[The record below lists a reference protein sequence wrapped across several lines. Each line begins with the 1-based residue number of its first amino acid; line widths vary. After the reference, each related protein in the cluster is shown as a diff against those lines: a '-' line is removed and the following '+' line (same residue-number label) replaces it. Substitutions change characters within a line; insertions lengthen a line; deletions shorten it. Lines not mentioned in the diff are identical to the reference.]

1 MDRLSPPVDNPL
13 LEPWDAPFGA
23 PPFDRI
29 RPEHFAPA
37 FEASLAARRAEIA
50 AIVSNPA
57 APTFDNTIVALER
70 AGALLRRVSATFFHL
85 ASAETSDAIE
95 RIERDIAP
103 VLSREDNAI
112 LLDDALF
119 ARVDALYRAREHLG
133 LEAESART
141 HERWRVAFT
150 RAGAGL
156 DADKKA
162 RLAAIGERLASL
174 GALFGQNVLA
184 DEKAFALV
192 LDGADDLA
200 GLPESFVA
208 AAAQAAASRGLPG
221 KHVVTLSR
229 SSYEPFMQAS
239 ARRDLREKAFRAFAA
254 RGAGG
259 GAHDNA
265 AIMRE
270 TVALRAERARLLG
283 FSSFAAFRLADT
295 MAKSPQAAL
304 DLMRRVWTPARAQ
317 ALREADALQATI
329 AAEGGNFTLQPWDW
343 RYYAEKRRKA
353 LYDVDQSEVRPYL
366 PLEGMIAAAFDVA
379 HRLFGVSFVARDDV
393 QLPNAEACAWTAL
406 GPDGAPI
413 ALFVGDYFARDSKHS
428 GAWMSEL
435 RDQQKLDGPVLPIV
449 VYVMSFARGGD
460 DEPCLLSLD
469 EAHTLFHEF
478 GHALHG
484 MLSDVAYPLLAG
496 TNVARDFVELPSQLF
511 EHWLERPETLRRF
524 ARHYRTGEP
533 MPEALIERLEA
544 ARRFNQ
550 GFATTEFV
558 AAALFDMELHLV
570 VDPGAIDVAEFERRT
585 LAEIGMPSA
594 IATRH
599 SAPHFQH
606 VFSGDGYS
614 AGYYSYLWSEA
625 LDADAFEAFEQAGDD
640 FDPVLAE
647 RLKRFVYA
655 AGNTRE
661 PDEAYR
667 RFRGADPSPDALLR
681 KRGLAANCR
690 DRGLR

>member
-1 MDRLSPPVDNPL
+1 V
-13 LEPWDAPFGA
+13 
-23 PPFDRI
+23 
-29 RPEHFAPA
+29 
-37 FEASLAARRAEIA
+37 
-50 AIVSNPA
+50 
-57 APTFDNTIVALER
+57 
-70 AGALLRRVSATFFHL
+70 
-85 ASAETSDAIE
+85 
-95 RIERDIAP
+95 
-103 VLSREDNAI
+103 
-112 LLDDALF
+112 
-119 ARVDALYRAREHLG
+119 
-133 LEAESART
+133 
-141 HERWRVAFT
+141 
-150 RAGAGL
+150 
-156 DADKKA
+156 
-162 RLAAIGERLASL
+162 
-174 GALFGQNVLA
+174 FGQNVLA

-192 LDGADDLA
+192 LHGPDDLA

-239 ARRDLREKAFRAFAA
+239 ARRDLRERAFCAFVA
-254 RGAGG
+254 RGAGS

-283 FSSFAAFRLADT
+283 FPNFAAFRLADS
-295 MAKSPQAAL
+295 MAKTPQAAL
-304 DLMRRVWTPARAQ
+304 DLMRRVWAPARAQ
-317 ALREADALQATI
+317 ALREAEALQETI
-329 AAEGGNFTLQPWDW
+329 AAEGGNFELKPWDW

-353 LYDVDQSEVRPYL
+353 LYDVDQSEVAPYL

-379 HRLFGVSFVARDDV
+379 HRLFGVSFVERDDV
-393 QLPNAEACAWTAL
+393 RLPNPDARAWTAL

-428 GAWMSEL
+428 GAWMSAL
-435 RDQQKLDGPVLPIV
+435 RDQQKLGGRVLPIV
-449 VYVMSFARGGD
+449 VNVMSFARGGG
-460 DEPCLLSLD
+460 EPCLLSLD

-484 MLSDVAYPLLAG
+484 MLSDVTYPLLSG

-511 EHWLERPETLRRF
+511 EHWLERPGTLRRF
-524 ARHYRTGEP
+524 ARHYRTGQP

-570 VDPGAIDVAEFERRT
+570 ADPGALDVAEFERRT
-585 LAEIGMPSA
+585 LAAIGMPSA

-606 VFSGDGYS
+606 VFSGEGYS

-640 FDPVLAE
+640 FDPELAE

-667 RFRGADPSPDALLR
+667 AFRGADPSPDALLR
-681 KRGLAANCR
+681 KRGLV
-690 DRGLR
+690 D